1 MLLTARKLIQRKM
14 LDVDADLRGTLRNFG
29 LKVGAV
35 GQAGFERRIREL
47 AEGLPT
53 LAAIVE
59 PMLTIRRVM
68 RQEFSR
74 LHKMCSTS
82 CGMIPSAG
90 D

>member
-35 GQAGFERRIREL
+35 GQAGFKRRIREL

-59 PMLTIRRVM
+59 PMLTIRM
-68 RQEFSR
+68 RQEFSK